1 MCEELGDK
9 KWRVSLMMLVMPMIS
24 DDADDADCDDLAMMS
39 QGGIEPQQNCF
50 QKTGGEGE
58 GR

>member
-1 MCEELGDK
+1 MGDK
-9 KWRVSLMMLVMPMIS
+9 KWRVSLMMMMMLMMPMIS
-24 DDADDADCDDLAMMS
+24 DDADDADCDDLATMS

>member
-1 MCEELGDK
+1 MM
-9 KWRVSLMMLVMPMIS
+9 LMMLMMPMIS

>member
-1 MCEELGDK
+1 MGDK
-9 KWRVSLMMLVMPMIS
+9 KWRVSLMMLMMLMMPMIS
-24 DDADDADCDDLAMMS
+24 DDADDADCDDLATMS

>member
-1 MCEELGDK
+1 MGDK
-9 KWRVSLMMLVMPMIS
+9 KWRVSLMMLMMPMIS
-24 DDADDADCDDLAMMS
+24 DDADDADCDDLATMS

>member
-9 KWRVSLMMLVMPMIS
+9 KWRVSLMMLMMPMIS